1 MSAPDL
7 HGCTE
12 WRGSGQCQ
20 FCSSSDN
27 ARGAYNICIGI
38 AKRLLKYARVRMLD
52 KAHMNIIVI
61 AGVVLLYLGAA
72 LLTVRLASEATTV
85 YYERHLIWGGKF
97 DR

>member
-1 MSAPDL
+1 M
-7 HGCTE
+7 
-12 WRGSGQCQ
+12 
-20 FCSSSDN
+20 
-27 ARGAYNICIGI
+27 
-38 AKRLLKYARVRMLD
+38 
-52 KAHMNIIVI
+52 I